1 MIRDYFKWVIEVRDE
16 LYSQYIYTEHSDV
29 LKMEAKLYNTL
40 LGLYNDGIPV
50 LAVCDIISNLK
61 ETGVLDDV

>member
-1 MIRDYFKWVIEVRDE
+1 MRDYFKWVIEVRDE
-16 LYSQYIYTEHSDV
+16 LYSQYVYTEHSDV

-50 LAVCDIISNLK
+50 LTVCDIISNLK
-61 ETGVLDDV
+61 ETGVLDDI